1 MKQINLLKKKKQGL
15 AKVTLLNETL
25 VPELLRNNTEGKISE
40 IKPTQGTRITI
51 LTLKSALQGLLLALA

>member
-1 MKQINLLKKKKQGL
+1 M
-15 AKVTLLNETL
+15 AKVILLNETL